1 MARHSGRIRIIGGQ
15 WARRQLPVIEAP
27 GLRPTADRMRE
38 TLFNWLQFELPG
50 ARVLDAFAGTGA
62 LGLEA
67 LSRGAAEAVFVERN
81 PKAARQ
87 LKANLKAL
95 GAAAA
100 LVVQDD
106 ALRFLDSAAEPFDGV
121 FVDPPFDAQ
130 LQQAVVDRLAHGW
143 IRPGGWVYVEQPKK
157 QPLPQVPDTWTVHR
171 DKTAGEVRYLLYQ
184 VGEAL

>member
-1 MARHSGRIRIIGGQ
+1 MARHSGRIRIIGGR
-15 WARRQLPVIEAP
+15 WARRQLPVAAVP
-27 GLRPTADRMRE
+27 GLRPTGDRMRE

-67 LSRGAAEAVFVERN
+67 LSRGAAEAVFVERH

-87 LKANLKAL
+87 LQANLRMLQAD
-95 GAAAA
+95 GAR
-100 LVVQDD
+100 VVQED
-106 ALRFLDSAAEPFDGV
+106 ALRFLDGAPESFDGV

-130 LQQAVVDRLAHGW
+130 LQQAVVERLAQGW
-143 IRPGGWVYVEQPKK
+143 VKPGGWVYVEQPKK
-157 QPLPQVPDTWTVHR
+157 QPLPQVPVHWQLHR
-171 DKTAGEVRYLLYQ
+171 DKVAGEVRYLLYQ